1 MSVSN
6 LPNTVKQR
14 KSVSILGSTGS
25 IGQNT
30 VDLITCDPDRFDVHA
45 VTAHR
50 NVRKLAD
57 IARKVKARFAVI
69 ADPQG
74 YSELKH
80 LLAGSG
86 IEVGSGDHAVV
97 EAAERPAD
105 WVMGAIV
112 GAAGLASSLAVIR
125 RGACLA
131 LANKETLVCAGD
143 LIMAEVARH
152 HGVLLPVDSEHNA
165 IFQVFDFDRPDRVSR
180 IMLTA
185 SGGPFRE
192 FGRDQMAHVT
202 PQQAL
207 AHPNWSMGAK
217 ISIDSA
223 TMMNKG
229 LELIEAA
236 HLFPVSEAQID
247 ILVHPQSVVHG
258 MVEYKDG
265 SVLAQMGSPD
275 MRTPIAYSLAW
286 PERMPCPAP
295 KLDFAAIGSLTFESP
310 DPERFPSL
318 RLARDALKAG
328 GSAPA
333 VLNAANE
340 EAVAAFLEGGLS
352 FLDIADCVA
361 HCLNTIAVH
370 PLQDVDAVTHIDQR
384 ARSQARA
391 FIKVK
396 REL

>member
-1 MSVSN
+1 MSVS
-6 LPNTVKQR
+6 PPHRAGKGC
-14 KSVSILGSTGS
+14 KSVSILGATGS

-30 VDLITCDPDRFDVHA
+30 VDLIARAPDRFDVHA
-45 VTAHR
+45 VTARR

-57 IARKVKARFAVI
+57 IALKVKARFAVI
-69 ADPQG
+69 ADPTH
-74 YSELKH
+74 YSELKR

-86 IEVGSGDHAVV
+86 IDVGAGDHAVV
-97 EAAERPAD
+97 EAAGRPAD

-112 GAAGLASSLAVIR
+112 GAAGLKPSLAVIR

-143 LIMAEVARH
+143 LVMAEVARH
-152 HGVLLPVDSEHNA
+152 HAVLLPVDSEHSA
-165 IFQVFDFDRPDRVSR
+165 IFQVFDFNHPERVSR
-180 IMLTA
+180 ILLTA
-185 SGGPFRE
+185 SGGPFRR
-192 FGRDQMAHVT
+192 FKRDEMAHVT
-202 PQQAL
+202 PQQAV

-217 ISIDSA
+217 ISVDSA

-236 HLFPVSEAQID
+236 HLFPVPEELID

-275 MRTPIAYSLAW
+275 MRTPISYSLAW
-286 PERMPCPAP
+286 PERMACPAP
-295 KLDFAAIGSLTFESP
+295 KPDFATIGALTFEAP

-340 EAVAAFLEGGLS
+340 QAVAAFLKGALR

-361 HCLNTIAVH
+361 HCLNAIAVQ

-384 ARSQARA
+384 ARSEARA
-391 FIKVK
+391 FIESKQ
-396 REL
+396 

>member
-6 LPNTVKQR
+6 LRAPATARPV
-14 KSVSILGSTGS
+14 KSVSILGATGS
-25 IGQNT
+25 IGQST
-30 VDLITCDPDRFDVHA
+30 VDLIARDPDRFDVHA

-50 NVRKLAD
+50 NVGKLAD
-57 IARKVKARFAVI
+57 IALKLKARYAVI
-69 ADPQG
+69 ADPGG

-80 LLAGSG
+80 LLAGTG
-86 IEVGSGDHAVV
+86 IEVGAGDHAVV

-112 GAAGLASSLAVIR
+112 GAAGLSSSLAVIR

-131 LANKETLVCAGD
+131 LANKETLVCAGG

-152 HGVLLPVDSEHNA
+152 HAVLLPVDSEHNA
-165 IFQVFDFDRPDRVSR
+165 IFQVFDFKCPERVSR
-180 IMLTA
+180 IVLTA
-185 SGGPFRE
+185 SGGPFRQA
-192 FGRDQMAHVT
+192 GRDQMAHVT
-202 PQQAL
+202 PQQAV

-217 ISIDSA
+217 VSVDSA

-236 HLFPVSEAQID
+236 HLFPVPEDRID

-258 MVEYKDG
+258 MVEYEDG

-275 MRTPIAYSLAW
+275 MRIPIAHSLAW
-286 PERMPCPAP
+286 PERMACPAP
-295 KLDFAAIGSLTFESP
+295 KLDFTAVGALTFEAP

-328 GSAPA
+328 GGAPA

-340 EAVAAFLEGGLS
+340 EAVAAFLKGGLS
-352 FLDIADCVA
+352 FLDIAGCVA
-361 HCLNTIAVH
+361 HCLDTIAVQ
-370 PLQDVDAVTHIDQR
+370 PLQDVDAVTHIDQM
-384 ARSQARA
+384 ARSRARA
-391 FIKVK
+391 FIERKQ
-396 REL
+396 